1 MGNIVGKQFRV
12 VASKNLKDSLA
23 DSVKAGNQAKFYL
36 AQNNNP
42 NEQKALENVTTVT
55 NDDRN
60 VLIINGNTIQGVS
73 KNDISKLDA
82 ISDATKIF
90 KYQGSLATKEAL
102 LAKIPPSVEVGDVY
116 NVEYEVTLNNI
127 YYPAHTNF
135 VYIGGH
141 ENTELNWDSLGG
153 TLQIGT
159 PAIQRRE
166 SDSTISWRTENEI
179 PLSEFEFMV
188 STDTGLYIDDDAK
201 LALTLSSGGSPTIYM
216 STDPVTPLVTYK
228 SVINADHPLNSITIQ
243 VSTGLK
249 IENDNN
255 ICLCLATNAANLGLT
270 NSSYSGAG
278 VSGLDISGG
287 GLYVVLSSSATINKR
302 FLVNNGDGIS
312 LDYTG
317 LVNSLMTDT
326 SLKIY
331 IGSLIDDALKAQ

>member
-1 MGNIVGKQFRV
+1 MGNIVGKLFRV

-60 VLIINGNTIQGVS
+60 VLIINGNTIQGIS

-82 ISDATKIF
+82 ISDSTKIF
-90 KYQGSLATKEAL
+90 KYQGSLATKKEL

-116 NVEYEVTLNNI
+116 NVESEVTLNGI
-127 YYPAHTNF
+127 DYPAHTNF
-135 VYIGGH
+135 VYIGGY

-159 PAIQRRE
+159 YAIQRKE
-166 SDSTISWRTENEI
+166 NDSTISWGTKNKI
-179 PLSEFEFMV
+179 PLSEFKFMV
-188 STDTGLYIDDDAK
+188 STYTGLYINDDAK
-201 LALTLSSGGSPTIYM
+201 LALAISSGGEPTIYTY
-216 STDPVTPLVTYK
+216 TDPVTSSVTYE
-228 SVINADHPLNSITIQ
+228 SVINSDCPLNSITIQ

-249 IENDNN
+249 IGTDNK
-255 ICLCLATNAANLGLT
+255 ICLCLATGASLGPT
-270 NSSYSGAG
+270 SIGYSGTRI
-278 VSGLDISGG
+278 SGLDISGG
-287 GLYVVLSSSATINKR
+287 GLYVVLSSSEAVNKK
-302 FLVNNGDGIS
+302 FLVNKGNGIC

>member
-23 DSVKAGNQAKFYL
+23 DSVKEGNQAKFYL

-42 NEQKALENVTTVT
+42 QEQKALENVTKAT
-55 NDDRN
+55 DYDRN
-60 VLIINGNTIQGVS
+60 VLIINGHTIQGIS
-73 KNDISKLDA
+73 NYDISKLDA
-82 ISDATKIF
+82 ISNATKIF
-90 KYQGSLATKEAL
+90 KYQGSLETKDAL

-127 YYPAHTNF
+127 SYPAHTNF
-135 VYIGGH
+135 VYIGGY

-153 TLQIGT
+153 TMQIGT
-159 PAIQRRE
+159 YAIRRRGN
-166 SDSTISWRTENEI
+166 DSIISWRTDNKI
-179 PLSEFEFMV
+179 PLSEFEFAV
-188 STDTGLYIDDDAK
+188 NTYTGLYINDHAE
-201 LALTLSSGGSPTIYM
+201 LALTLSSGRPTLYI
-216 STDPVTPLVTYK
+216 STDPVTSLVTYK
-228 SVINADHPLNSITIQ
+228 STIDADYPLNSITIQ

-255 ICLCLATNAANLGLT
+255 ICLCLATVPNLGQINT
-270 NSSYSGAG
+270 DYSGAG
-278 VSGLDISGG
+278 VSGLDICEG
-287 GLYVVLSSSATINKR
+287 GLYVVLSSSATIDKR

-331 IGSLIDDALKAQ
+331 IGSLIKDALEAQ

>member
-1 MGNIVGKQFRV
+1 MGNIVGKLFRV

-23 DSVKAGNQAKFYL
+23 DSVKEGNQAKFYL

-60 VLIINGNTIQGVS
+60 VLIINGNTIQGIS

-90 KYQGSLATKEAL
+90 KYQGSLATKEGL

-116 NVEYEVTLNNI
+116 NVESEVTLNNI
-127 YYPAHTNF
+127 HYPAHTNF

-159 PAIQRRE
+159 YAIQRKE
-166 SDSTISWRTENEI
+166 SDSIISWRTKNKI
-179 PLSEFEFMV
+179 PLSEFESMV
-188 STDTGLYIDDDAK
+188 STDTGLYIDDNAK
-201 LALTLSSGGSPTIYM
+201 LALTLSSGGLPTLYI
-216 STDPVTPLVTYK
+216 STDPATSLVTYK
-228 SVINADHPLNSITIQ
+228 SVINANHPLNSITIQ

-249 IENDNN
+249 IGNDNK
-255 ICLCLATNAANLGLT
+255 ICLCLATGSNLGSA
-270 NSSYSGAG
+270 SSNYSGAG

-287 GLYVVLSSSATINKR
+287 GLYVVLSSSATINKK
-302 FLVNNGDGIS
+302 FLVNKGDGIS

-317 LVNSLMTDT
+317 LVNSLMSDIP
-326 SLKIY
+326 LKIY
-331 IGSLIDDALKAQ
+331 IGSLIKDALKAQ

>member
-1 MGNIVGKQFRV
+1 MGNIVGKQFGV

-23 DSVKAGNQAKFYL
+23 DSVKGGNQAKFYL

-42 NEQKALENVTTVT
+42 NEQKALENVTKVT

-127 YYPAHTNF
+127 CYPAHTNF

-159 PAIQRRE
+159 SAIQIKE
-166 SDSTISWRTENEI
+166 TDSTIGWRTKNKM
-179 PLSEFEFMV
+179 PMSELEFIV
-188 STDTGLYIDDDAK
+188 STDTGLYIDDNAN
-201 LALTLSSGGSPTIYM
+201 LALTISSGGMPTLHV
-216 STDPVTPLVTYK
+216 STDPATSVVTYQ
-228 SVINADHPLNSITIQ
+228 SVINANHPLNSITIQ

-249 IENDNN
+249 IGNDNK
-255 ICLCLATNAANLGLT
+255 ICLCLATDSNLGSA
-270 NSSYSGAG
+270 SSNYSGAG

-287 GLYVVLSSSATINKR
+287 GLYVVLSSSATINKK
-302 FLVNNGDGIS
+302 FLVNKGDGIS
-312 LDYTG
+312 LDYTE
-317 LVNSLMTDT
+317 LVNSLMKDY

-331 IGSLIDDALKAQ
+331 IGSLINDALEAQ

>member
-23 DSVKAGNQAKFYL
+23 DSVKEGNQAKFYL

-42 NEQKALENVTTVT
+42 NEQKALENVTKVT

-60 VLIINGNTIQGVS
+60 VLIINGNTIQGIS

-82 ISDATKIF
+82 ISDTTKIF
-90 KYQGSLATKEAL
+90 KYKGSLATKEML

-116 NVEYEVTLNNI
+116 NVESEITLNNI
-127 YYPAHTNF
+127 CYPAYTNF

-159 PAIQRRE
+159 YAIQRRE
-166 SDSTISWRTENEI
+166 SDSIISWRTENEM
-179 PLSEFEFMV
+179 PLSEFKFMV

-201 LALTLSSGGSPTIYM
+201 LALTLSSGGNITLHI
-216 STDPVTPLVTYK
+216 STDPVTNVVTYQ
-228 SVINADHPLNSITIQ
+228 SVINDNYPLSSITIQ

-249 IENDNN
+249 IEDDR
-255 ICLCLATNAANLGLT
+255 ICLCLATGH
-270 NSSYSGAG
+270 NSGSASSNYSG
-278 VSGLDISGG
+278 SGLDISGG
-287 GLYVVLSSSATINKR
+287 GLYVVLSSSANINKK
-302 FLVNNGDGIS
+302 FLVNRGDGIS

-317 LVNSLMTDT
+317 LVNSLMADYA
-326 SLKIY
+326 LKIY
-331 IGSLIDDALKAQ
+331 IGSLINDVLKAQ

>member
-1 MGNIVGKQFRV
+1 MGNIVGKQFGV

-23 DSVKAGNQAKFYL
+23 DSVKEGNKAKFYL

-42 NEQKALENVTTVT
+42 HEQKALENVTKVT

-60 VLIINGNTIQGVS
+60 VLIINGNTIQGIS

-116 NVEYEVTLNNI
+116 NVESEVTLNNI
-127 YYPAHTNF
+127 CYPAHTNF
-135 VYIGGH
+135 VYIGGY

-159 PAIQRRE
+159 SAIQRKE
-166 SDSTISWRTENEI
+166 SNSIIGWRTKNNV

-188 STDTGLYIDDDAK
+188 STDNGLYIDDNAK
-201 LALTLSSGGSPTIYM
+201 LALTLSSAGLPTLYV
-216 STDPVTPLVTYK
+216 STDPATSLVTYE
-228 SVINADHPLNSITIQ
+228 SVFSADCPLNSITIQ

-249 IENDNN
+249 IENDSK
-255 ICLCLATNAANLGLT
+255 ICLCLASGYNLGSAIS
-270 NSSYSGAG
+270 NYSGAG
-278 VSGLDISGG
+278 VSGLDIYGG
-287 GLYVVLSSSATINKR
+287 GLYVVLSPSETINKK
-302 FLVNNGDGIS
+302 FLVNKGDGIS
-312 LDYTG
+312 LDYTE
-317 LVNSLMTDT
+317 LVKSLMTDY
-326 SLKIY
+326 SLRIY
-331 IGSLIDDALKAQ
+331 IESLISDALKAQ

>member
-23 DSVKAGNQAKFYL
+23 DSVKGGNQAKFYL

-55 NDDRN
+55 NYDRN
-60 VLIINGNTIQGVS
+60 VLIINGHTIQGIS
-73 KNDISKLDA
+73 NNDISKLDA

-90 KYQGSLATKEAL
+90 KYQGSLATKNAL

-116 NVEYEVTLNNI
+116 NVESEVTLNNI
-127 YYPAHTNF
+127 QYPAHTNF

-159 PAIQRRE
+159 YAIQRKE
-166 SDSTISWRTENEI
+166 SRSIVGWRTENKM
-179 PLSEFEFMV
+179 PLSEFKFMV
-188 STDTGLYIDDDAK
+188 NTDTGLHIDDDAK
-201 LALTLSSGGSPTIYM
+201 LALTISTDVEPTLYI
-216 STDPVTPLVTYK
+216 STDPATSVVTYQ
-228 SVINADHPLNSITIQ
+228 SVTSANRPLSSITIQ

-249 IENDNN
+249 IGSDNK
-255 ICLCLATNAANLGLT
+255 ICLCLATGPNLRSAIS
-270 NSSYSGAG
+270 NYSGAG
-278 VSGLDISGG
+278 VSGLDISRG
-287 GLYVVLSSSATINKR
+287 GLYVVLSTSAIINKK
-302 FLVNNGDGIS
+302 FLVNKGDGIS
-312 LDYTG
+312 LDYVE
-317 LVNSLMTDT
+317 LVNSLMTDIP
-326 SLKIY
+326 LKIY

>member
-1 MGNIVGKQFRV
+1 MGNIVGDLFRV

-23 DSVKAGNQAKFYL
+23 DSVKRGNRAKFYL

-42 NEQKALENVTTVT
+42 YEQKALENVTKVT

-60 VLIINGNTIQGVS
+60 VLIINGNTIQGIS

-127 YYPAHTNF
+127 CYPAHTNF

-153 TLQIGT
+153 TMQIGT
-159 PAIQRRE
+159 SAIQKRE
-166 SDSTISWRTENEI
+166 SNSIISWETNNGI
-179 PLSEFEFMV
+179 PLSELKFTV
-188 STDTGLYIDDDAK
+188 STDTGLYIDDDAR
-201 LALTLSSGGSPTIYM
+201 LALTMSSGVIPTLRV
-216 STDPVTPLVTYK
+216 STDPVTSLVTYQ
-228 SVINADHPLNSITIQ
+228 SVINSNYPLNSITIQ

-249 IENDNN
+249 IGDDNK
-255 ICLCLATNAANLGLT
+255 ICLCLATDPKLEAANIN
-270 NSSYSGAG
+270 NSGTRA
-278 VSGLDISGG
+278 SGLDIYEG
-287 GLYVVLSSSATINKR
+287 GLCVVLSSSAIINKK
-302 FLVNNGDGIS
+302 FLVNKGDGIS

-317 LVNSLMTDT
+317 LVNSLIEDT
-326 SLKIY
+326 LLKIY
-331 IGSLIDDALKAQ
+331 IGSLIGEALEAQ

>member
-42 NEQKALENVTTVT
+42 NEQKALENVTKVT
-55 NDDRN
+55 SDDRN

-73 KNDISKLDA
+73 ENDISKLDA

-90 KYQGSLATKEAL
+90 KYQGSLATKEIL

-116 NVEYEVTLNNI
+116 NVESEVTLNNLR
-127 YYPAHTNF
+127 YPAYTNF

-153 TLQIGT
+153 TMQIGT
-159 PAIQRRE
+159 YAIRRKVGE
-166 SDSTISWRTENEI
+166 SIIGWETDNEI
-179 PLSEFEFMV
+179 PLSEFDLTV
-188 STDTGLYIDDDAK
+188 NTSNGLYINDDAE
-201 LALTLSSGGSPTIYM
+201 LGLRLSSYVEPTLYI
-216 STDPVTPLVTYK
+216 STDPATPSATYE
-228 SVINADHPLNSITIQ
+228 SVIESQYPLNRITIR

-249 IENDNN
+249 IGTDNK
-255 ICLCLATNAANLGLT
+255 ICLCLATGPNLGST
-270 NSSYSGAG
+270 SSDYSGAR

-287 GLYVVLSSSATINKR
+287 GLYVVLSSSATINKKL
-302 FLVNNGDGIS
+302 LVNNGNGIS
-312 LDYTG
+312 LDYDG
-317 LVNSLMTDT
+317 LVNSLMDDYR
-326 SLKIY
+326 LEVY
-331 IGSLIDDALKAQ
+331 IGSLIHDALTAQ